1 MNFKKFNPGKKIT
14 VFFIF
19 FATTFF
25 LLGLWQVERGHEKSN
40 IIEQF
45 NNNITKTPKS
55 FSEESSKWDR
65 VIVKGIWDGSKQ
77 ILVDNVINSGI
88 AGYKVLTPLQINETE
103 IFILVDRGWISQ
115 GKSRDTLPRIDIKD
129 EYVEVYG
136 ILEDPELGFV
146 LSEDLVTDNWPKVSQ
161 TKNLDVL
168 RKEFDEQLSSY
179 ILVADPTLKS
189 SLAYMKIVPSNMTA
203 EKHFGYAIQWFTMF
217 VALCLMY
224 LWIGFKKNEE

>member
-19 FATTFF
+19 FATIFF

-45 NNNITKTPKS
+45 NNNITKTPKP

-65 VIVKGIWDGSKQ
+65 VTVKGIWDGSKQ
-77 ILVDNVINSGI
+77 VLVDNVINSGI

-103 IFILVDRGWISQ
+103 TYILVDRGWISQ
-115 GKSRDTLPRIDIKD
+115 GKSRETLPVIDIKD
-129 EYVEVYG
+129 EYVEVNG

-168 RKEFDEQLSSY
+168 RKEFNEQLSSY

-189 SLAYMKIVPSNMTA
+189 SLAYMKRS
-203 EKHFGYAIQWFTMF
+203 
-217 VALCLMY
+217 
-224 LWIGFKKNEE
+224 EERRVGKECRSRWSPYH

>member
-1 MNFKKFNPGKKIT
+1 MKTKEFKPGKKIT

-19 FATTFF
+19 FATIFF

-45 NNNITKTPKS
+45 NNNSIKSPKL

-65 VIVKGIWDGSKQ
+65 VKVKGIWNGSKQ
-77 ILVDNVINSGI
+77 IFIDNVINSGI
-88 AGYKVLTPLQINETE
+88 AGYKVLTPLQINETG
-103 IFILVDRGWISQ
+103 ILILVDRGWISQ
-115 GKSRDTLPRIDIKD
+115 GKSRDTLPKIDIKD
-129 EYVEVYG
+129 EYVEVIG

-168 RKEFDEQLSSY
+168 RNEFEEQLSRY

-189 SLAYMKIVPSNMTA
+189 SLAYIKIIPSNMTA

-224 LWIGFKKNEE
+224 LWMGFKKNEE

>member
-40 IIEQF
+40 IIKQF
-45 NNNITKTPKS
+45 NNKTTKTPIS

-65 VIVKGIWDGSKQ
+65 VKVKGFWYGSKQ
-77 ILVDNVINSGI
+77 IFIDNVINSGI

-129 EYVEVYG
+129 EYVEVNG

-168 RKEFDEQLSSY
+168 KKEFEEQLVSY
-179 ILVADPTLKS
+179 ILVAEPTLKS
-189 SLAYMKIVPSNMTA
+189 SLTYMKIIPTNMTA

>member
-1 MNFKKFNPGKKIT
+1 MNFRKFNPGKKIT

-19 FATTFF
+19 FATIFF

-45 NNNITKTPKS
+45 NSNITKTPES

-77 ILVDNVINSGI
+77 ILIDNVINSGI

-129 EYVEVYG
+129 EYVEVNG

-161 TKNLDVL
+161 TKNLEVL

-179 ILVADPTLKS
+179 TVSYTHLTLPT
-189 SLAYMKIVPSNMTA
+189 N
-203 EKHFGYAIQWFTMF
+203 
-217 VALCLMY
+217 
-224 LWIGFKKNEE
+224 

>member
-1 MNFKKFNPGKKIT
+1 MNS
-14 VFFIF
+14 
-19 FATTFF
+19 
-25 LLGLWQVERGHEKSN
+25 L
-40 IIEQF
+40 
-45 NNNITKTPKS
+45 ITKTPKP

-65 VIVKGIWDGSKQ
+65 VTVKGIWDGSKQ
-77 ILVDNVINSGI
+77 VLVDNVINSGI
-88 AGYKVLTPLQINETE
+88 AGYKVLTPLQISETE
-103 IFILVDRGWISQ
+103 IFVLIDRGWISQ

-129 EYVEVYG
+129 EYVEVDG

-161 TKNLDVL
+161 TKNIDVL

-203 EKHFGYAIQWFTMF
+203 EKHFGYAVQWFTMF

-224 LWIGFKKNEE
+224 IWIGFKKNEE

>member
-45 NNNITKTPKS
+45 NNNSIKTPKL

-65 VIVKGIWDGSKQ
+65 VKVKGTWNGSKQ
-77 ILVDNVINSGI
+77 VLIDNVINSGI
-88 AGYKVLTPLQINETE
+88 AGYKVLTPLQINETG

-115 GKSRDTLPRIDIKD
+115 GKSRDALPKIDIKD
-129 EYVEVYG
+129 EYVEVSG

-146 LSEDLVTDNWPKVSQ
+146 LSEYLVTDNWPKVSQ

-168 RKEFDEQLSSY
+168 RKEFEVQLSRY

-189 SLAYMKIVPSNMTA
+189 SLAYMKIIPSNMTA

>member
-1 MNFKKFNPGKKIT
+1 MKFNKFNPGKKIT
-14 VFFIF
+14 IFFIF
-19 FATTFF
+19 FAITFF
-25 LLGLWQVERGHEKSN
+25 LLGLWQVERGHDKSK
-40 IIEQF
+40 IIAEF
-45 NNNITKTPKS
+45 NNNIKKSPAS
-55 FSEESSKWDR
+55 FSEASSKWDR
-65 VIVKGIWDGSKQ
+65 VLIKGLWKGSKQ
-77 ILVDNVINSGI
+77 ILVDNVINSGV
-88 AGYKVLTPLQINETE
+88 AGYKVLTPLQINESE
-103 IFILVDRGWISQ
+103 VFILVDRGWVSQ
-115 GKSRDTLPRIDIKD
+115 GTSRNILPNIDIKD
-129 EYVEVYG
+129 EYVEVNG

-146 LSEDLVTDNWPKVSQ
+146 LSEDLVTDHWPKVSQ

-203 EKHFGYAIQWFTMF
+203 EKHYGYAIQWFTMF

>member
-45 NNNITKTPKS
+45 NNNSIKTPKL
-55 FSEESSKWDR
+55 FSKESSKWDR
-65 VIVKGIWDGSKQ
+65 VKVKGTWNGSKQ
-77 ILVDNVINSGI
+77 VLIDNVINSGI
-88 AGYKVLTPLQINETE
+88 AGYKVLTPLQVNETG

-115 GKSRDTLPRIDIKD
+115 GKSRDTLPKIDIKD
-129 EYVEVYG
+129 EYVEVSG

-146 LSEDLVTDNWPKVSQ
+146 LSEYLVTDNWPKVSQ

-168 RKEFDEQLSSY
+168 RKEFEVQLSRY
-179 ILVADPTLKS
+179 ILVADPTLKN
-189 SLAYMKIVPSNMTA
+189 SLAYMKIIPSNMTA

>member
-14 VFFIF
+14 AFFIF

-45 NNNITKTPKS
+45 NNNSIKNPKL
-55 FSEESSKWDR
+55 FSKVSSKWDR
-65 VIVKGIWDGSKQ
+65 VKVKGIWNGSKQ
-77 ILVDNVINSGI
+77 ILIDNVINSGI
-88 AGYKVLTPLQINETE
+88 AGYKVLTPLQIDETG

-115 GKSRDTLPRIDIKD
+115 GKSRDTLPKIDIKD
-129 EYVEVYG
+129 EYVEVTG

-146 LSEDLVTDNWPKVSQ
+146 LSKDLVTDNWPKVSQ

-168 RKEFDEQLSSY
+168 RKEFEEQLSRY

-189 SLAYMKIVPSNMTA
+189 SLAYIKIIPSNMTA

-224 LWIGFKKNEE
+224 IWIGFKKNEE

>member
-45 NNNITKTPKS
+45 NNNSIKTPKL

-65 VIVKGIWDGSKQ
+65 VKVKGTWNGSKQ
-77 ILVDNVINSGI
+77 VLIDNVINSGI
-88 AGYKVLTPLQINETE
+88 AGYKVLTPLQVNETG

-115 GKSRDTLPRIDIKD
+115 GKSRDSLPKIDIKD
-129 EYVEVYG
+129 EYVEVSG

-146 LSEDLVTDNWPKVSQ
+146 LSEYLVTDNWPKVSQ

-168 RKEFDEQLSSY
+168 RKEFEVQLSRY

-189 SLAYMKIVPSNMTA
+189 SLAYMKIIPSNMTA

-217 VALCLMY
+217 FALCLMY

>member
-14 VFFIF
+14 AFFIF

-40 IIEQF
+40 IVEQF
-45 NNNITKTPKS
+45 NNNSIKNPKL
-55 FSEESSKWDR
+55 FSEVSSKWDR
-65 VIVKGIWDGSKQ
+65 VKVKGIWNGSKQ
-77 ILVDNVINSGI
+77 ILIDNVINSGI
-88 AGYKVLTPLQINETE
+88 AGYKVLTPLQIDETG

-115 GKSRDTLPRIDIKD
+115 GKSRDTLPKIDIKD
-129 EYVEVYG
+129 EYVEVTG

-168 RKEFDEQLSSY
+168 RKEFEEQLSRY

-189 SLAYMKIVPSNMTA
+189 SLAYIKIIPSNMTA

-224 LWIGFKKNEE
+224 IWIGFKKNEE